1 MSDERDAGVVG
12 GGEPGAGLDEPATT
26 RRRRSYTAAMES
38 RRVLVIGDGDIG
50 AIVASAAAADG
61 ALMAEPDAAKRRAI
75 RPVLW
80 TPVFRGET
88 ARARRWASRRQAE
101 LFEMELVEP
110 AADEAASAPEGEWPR
125 DTGELVQAS
134 ITAVKLG
141 CSTVVWPTH
150 SVHAE
155 SPDLDDVSRAVD
167 RALLVARLISLDAD
181 HHGCPSFR
189 IETPLVDLSDRMLAD
204 LVLDMDLPVR
214 LCWWWHAEMSSGG
227 SGEFLRQHDRWTG
240 VLEAVGWR
248 TEARGERLEPGPR
261 HAAPDAR

>member
-1 MSDERDAGVVG
+1 
-12 GGEPGAGLDEPATT
+12 
-26 RRRRSYTAAMES
+26 MES

-88 ARARRWASRRQAE
+88 AKARRWASRRQAE

-134 ITAVKLG
+134 IAAVKLG